1 MLSKQL
7 GHLAVNCTWL
17 PRHHL
22 FLDETRFD
30 LIEIE
35 ISFGR
40 GVSRAL
46 ASLAA
51 TSKVAFLTPRSII
64 PT

>member
-1 MLSKQL
+1 MLSEQL
-7 GHLAVNCTWL
+7 GHSAVNCARF
-17 PRHHL
+17 PRHHP

-35 ISFGR
+35 MSFCN
-40 GVSRAL
+40 GVSRAS

-51 TSKVAFLTPRSII
+51 TSNVAFLTPRSII